1 MDQNNLRVS
10 GLRDSPK
17 LHRDLAIKKKK
28 KKKKSQVD
36 QTIHQTFVT
45 WKGNYFNCLCR

>member
-28 KKKKSQVD
+28 KKKSSRSD
-36 QTIHQTFVT
+36 YSSNIRHME
-45 WKGNYFNCLCR
+45 R

>member
-17 LHRDLAIKKKK
+17 LHRDLAIKK

>member
-28 KKKKSQVD
+28 KKKKSSRSD
-36 QTIHQTFVT
+36 YSSNIRHME
-45 WKGNYFNCLCR
+45 R